1 MTKNCL
7 YIGTVFH
14 KRFAPKE
21 HEFRYNVFT
30 LFADLD
36 DLADI
41 AKENRLFS
49 LNRFN
54 LVSFHEAD
62 YGNPDTAKSNGL
74 KSRIFDLLTE
84 NEIDTFQIK
93 TLKVLA
99 YPRIL
104 GFAFNPLTVFYCYGE
119 NDKNIAVIYEVRN
132 TFSERHNYIY
142 TVPEGTT
149 FQDQHTAQKCF
160 HVSPFFDRDG
170 TYEFSLVQPDEKVAV
185 TINYKHSGL
194 PRLIAGFSGKRVKI
208 YDGILLKLCF
218 KIPFMTLK
226 IIGGILYEA
235 IKLKLKGLQ
244 VYPHCEPHSYQSSKA
259 QNIEKKKNK
268 IFQRNDK

>member
-1 MTKNCL
+1 MTKKCL

-14 KRFAPKE
+14 KRFAPKQ

-62 YGNPDTAKSNGL
+62 YGDPDTAKSNGL
-74 KSRIFDLLTE
+74 KNRIFDLLIE
-84 NEIDTFQIK
+84 NEIDSSPIK
-93 TLKVLA
+93 SIKVLA

-132 TFSERHNYIY
+132 TFSESHNYIY
-142 TVPEGTT
+142 AVPEGTT
-149 FQDQHTAQKCF
+149 FKDQHTAQKCF

-170 TYEFSLVQPDEKVAV
+170 TYDFSLVQPDERVAV
-185 TINYKHSGL
+185 TIDYKHSGL
-194 PRLIAGFSGKRVKI
+194 PRLTASFSGRRVKI
-208 YDGILLKLCF
+208 RDWALLTLCL
-218 KIPFMTLK
+218 KMPFMTLK

-259 QNIEKKKNK
+259 QKIKKDISKEC
-268 IFQRNDK
+268 